1 MKGMLEAE
9 AGATPSS
16 EPALREGAKAWT
28 ERGLVRELIEKFKVL
43 PITTDILS

>member
-9 AGATPSS
+9 AGATPNS
-16 EPALREGAKAWT
+16 EPLLREGAKAWA
-28 ERGLVRELIEKFKVL
+28 ERGLVREFLEKFKVL